1 MRDGGSEIN
10 TPVVVGTAGGSLL
23 AAGGS
28 RVDDGGGGGDS
39 ISDMVGGSSPAMPF
53 QETGSSN
60 RVIECGLPNVQDCN
74 EGQRTKIWAAFI
86 LNTPHPPDVCE
97 VNLMTVCDTMAYKA
111 E

>member
-10 TPVVVGTAGGSLL
+10 TPVVVGAGGSLL

-28 RVDDGGGGGDS
+28 RVDGGDDGGGGGDS

-86 LNTPHPPDVCE
+86 LNTPHHPPDMCE
-97 VNLMTVCDTMAYKA
+97 LNLMTVCDTMA
-111 E
+111 